1 VARDVSNVPRR
12 LPTGSSTIG
21 PFFPAALATGTNDL
35 TRRRPD
41 APAAEGQLVLLSG
54 RVLQEGG
61 RPAVNF
67 LVEIWQADAKGRF
80 DHPADRRNEVADP
93 NFAFWGR
100 ALTDAEGRYGFRTI
114 KPGPVPG
121 ADGGTGAPYIAVT
134 LLGSGLMRRLVTRI
148 YFPDDPRNATDP
160 LLRQIDPAARG
171 RLVARPD
178 ARADV
183 PEGALLLIF
192 DVVLRGEGE
201 TPFLKD

>member
-1 VARDVSNVPRR
+1 MSEAPRR

-21 PFFPAALATGTNDL
+21 PFFPAELADGMNDL

-54 RVLQEGG
+54 RVLQEGS

-67 LVEIWQADAKGRF
+67 VVEIWQADAKGRF
-80 DHPADRRNEVADP
+80 DHPADRRNEAADP

-114 KPGPVPG
+114 KPGPVPA
-121 ADGGTGAPYIAVT
+121 ADGEASAPYIAVT
-134 LLGSGLMRRLVTRI
+134 LLGSGLMRRLVTRV
-148 YFPDDPRNATDP
+148 YFPDDPRNVADP
-160 LLRQIDPAARG
+160 LLRRIDPAMRN

-178 ARADV
+178 ARSGV
-183 PEGALLLIF
+183 PKDALPLIF
-192 DVVLRGEGE
+192 DVALRGEGE